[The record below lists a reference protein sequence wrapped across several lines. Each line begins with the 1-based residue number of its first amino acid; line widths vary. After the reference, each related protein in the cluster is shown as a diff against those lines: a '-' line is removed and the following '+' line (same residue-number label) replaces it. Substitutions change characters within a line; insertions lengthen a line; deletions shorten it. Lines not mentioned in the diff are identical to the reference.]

1 MMGAKTR
8 RLESNLVTL
17 GTGIIAFGLWAFIK
31 LILTVILLGNA
42 YYEDAGEE
50 DQLAV
55 VISTWVIAVLTVMMY
70 VWLGM
75 SARAEGKG
83 KHVKPVYLFF
93 TGMICVYGLAMI
105 LLETFYLITDFID
118 IDDPLILIITIFID
132 VTRMIFLI
140 QLIYSSVA
148 LRKIRK
154 QEKREVSA

>member
-1 MMGAKTR
+1 MGAKTR
-8 RLESNLVTL
+8 RLENNLVTL
-17 GTGIIAFGLWAFIK
+17 GTGVIAFGLWAFIK
-31 LILTVILLGNA
+31 LILTVILLGSA

-50 DQLAV
+50 DQLAA
-55 VISTWVIAVLTVMMY
+55 VISTWVIAVLTVLMY

-75 SARAEGKG
+75 SARAEGKS

-93 TGMICVYGLAMI
+93 AGMICVYSLAII
-105 LLETFYLITDFID
+105 LLEAFYLITDFID
-118 IDDPLILIITIFID
+118 IEDPLILIITIFID

-154 QEKREVSA
+154 QAKEEVKT